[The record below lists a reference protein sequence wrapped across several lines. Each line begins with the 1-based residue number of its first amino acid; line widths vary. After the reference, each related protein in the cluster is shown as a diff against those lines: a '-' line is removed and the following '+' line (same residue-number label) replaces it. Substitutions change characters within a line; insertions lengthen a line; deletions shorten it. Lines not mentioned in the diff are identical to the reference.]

1 MRSETRKVQQVG
13 HSTLMVSL
21 PKEWVIATGLS
32 PGEALTIQRD
42 DNQVLHILPVGSQE
56 KKEIL
61 KCILDADK
69 CDNKGLLTRLITGIY
84 IIGYET
90 LDITS
95 AKGFDDEKM
104 TEIRNVIQRLT
115 GMNIVEENT
124 NQLVI
129 KNFLDPTRF
138 PTNGLLRRLYIITS
152 WMQDASIK
160 GLKERKRSILT
171 EAINMENEVD
181 RLYRLVVRQLLLAVR
196 DRSIEKKLG
205 VESSMNIVGDRT
217 VAKVIE
223 KIGDLSEEIAKEVLL
238 IIEKEQKIDN
248 KVVDDLEQMFK
259 QTHNVY
265 EITMKGF
272 FSTDIIESNE
282 AIERM
287 KNIRLT
293 RKKVRE
299 SILSKFRKG
308 LIDNGESDLSTI
320 SAYLSL
326 NTIIINLEQI
336 STFTSTIAEITINRA
351 VEKEND
357 ILKIQKIAASDD
369 SI

>member
-1 MRSETRKVQQVG
+1 LRSETRKVQQVG

-21 PKEWVIATGLS
+21 PKDWVIATGLS
-32 PGEALTIQRD
+32 PGETLTIQRD
-42 DNQVLHILPVGSQE
+42 DNQILHILPVGSLE

-69 CDNKGLLTRLITGIY
+69 CDKKGLLTRIITGIY

-90 LDITS
+90 LEITS
-95 AKGFDDEKM
+95 TKGFSDENM
-104 TEIRNVIQRLT
+104 TEIRNVIQHLT
-115 GMNIVEENT
+115 GMNIVDENA
-124 NQLVI
+124 NELVI
-129 KNFLDPTRF
+129 KNFVDPTRF

-196 DRSIEKKLG
+196 DKSIEKKLG

-217 VAKVIE
+217 VAKVLE
-223 KIGDLSEEIAKEVLL
+223 KIGDLAEEIAKEVLL
-238 IIEKEQKIDN
+238 IIENEQKIDK
-248 KVVDDLEQMFK
+248 KVIEDLEQMFK
-259 QTHNVY
+259 QTHDVF
-265 EITMKGF
+265 EISMKGF
-272 FSTDIIESNE
+272 FSTDINESNE
-282 AIERM
+282 AIERIN
-287 KNIRLT
+287 NIRLT

-299 SILSKFRKG
+299 SILSRFRKS
-308 LIDNGESDLSTI
+308 LTNGNESDLSTI

-336 STFTSTIAEITINRA
+336 STFTSTISEIAINRA

-357 ILKIQKIAASDD
+357 LLKIQKVATSD
-369 SI
+369 SLT